1 MAQNIKDE
9 TISLLYILNSMFM
22 RGCIIWAGILLV
34 WFFGSLA
41 ALDSGCEFWWRWFD
55 LTRHEFAMVNFSCIA
70 GFKVL
75 GVLLFVVPF
84 VSIRLL
90 LNTLNKK
97 KAV

>member
-1 MAQNIKDE
+1 MVKKIKDE
-9 TISLLYILNSMFM
+9 TMALLYILNSMFM

-41 ALDSGCEFWWRWFD
+41 ALDLGYEFWGDWFD

-75 GVLLFVVPF
+75 GILIFVIPF

-90 LNTLNKK
+90 LNTLKRMI
-97 KAV
+97 